1 MGFTVN
7 DMKTILTLLLVAIP
21 TLVYAEDRLN
31 LPDPLITTGGKA
43 VNSTKIWEQTRRPEI
58 LELFRTHVYGRA
70 PLGRPGKMTFKVL
83 ETSDKALNGIATRK
97 QIRVLFT
104 GDSAGP
110 HMDILIYLP
119 KNQTRPAKLFLGMNF
134 MGNHTIHPD
143 DAIVMNKNY
152 TPWGRGK
159 RGSERSLWPVEAM
172 LKRGYGVAT
181 IHCADVDPDKHDK
194 FKNGVHGAFD
204 PIHYPKGRP
213 ADAWGTVGAWAW
225 GLSRAMDYFET
236 DKDID
241 HTKVA
246 VLGHSRLGKTA
257 LWAGAQD
264 KRFSIVISNNSG
276 CTGAALSRRLRGER
290 ITMVN
295 RAFPHWFCQNYRRY
309 NNNEKALPVDQHL
322 LIALMAPRPVY
333 VASAEKNS
341 RADPEGEFLSCVHAE
356 PVYTLFGLAGLKTKN
371 MPAVNKPVNH
381 GHIGYHIRTGKHDL
395 KEYDWK
401 CFMDYADRHWKGN

>member
-1 MGFTVN
+1 MRV
-7 DMKTILTLLLVAIP
+7 LSVVLLLGIS
-21 TLVYAEDRLN
+21 TLAHANGDLN
-31 LPDPLITTGGKA
+31 LPDPLTTAGGKT
-43 VNSTKIWEQTRRPEI
+43 VDSTKAWEQTRRPEI
-58 LELFRTHVYGRA
+58 LELFRKHVYGRA
-70 PLGRPGKMTFKVL
+70 PLGRPKKMTFELL
-83 ETSDKALNGIATRK
+83 ETSDKALNGRATRK
-97 QIRVLFT
+97 QVRVRFI
-104 GDSAGP
+104 GDAAGP

-119 KNQTRPAKLFLGMNF
+119 NKQPGPAKLFVGMNF
-134 MGNHTIHPD
+134 MGNHTVHQD
-143 DAIVMNKNY
+143 SAILMNSNY

-159 RGSERSLWPVEAM
+159 RGSESSLWPVEAV

-213 ADAWGTVGAWAW
+213 QDAWGTIGAWAW

-241 HTKVA
+241 HRKVA

-264 KRFSIVISNNSG
+264 KRFAIVISNNSG
-276 CTGAALSRRLRGER
+276 CTGAALSKRLKGER

-309 NNNEKALPVDQHL
+309 NNKEKALPVDQHL

-341 RADPEGEFLSCVHAE
+341 RADPKGEFLSGVYAE
-356 PVYTLFGLAGLKTKN
+356 PVYALFGLTGLETKD
-371 MPAVNKPVNH
+371 MPAVNKPINH
-381 GHIGYHIRTGKHDL
+381 GHIGYHIRAGKHDL
-395 KEYDWK
+395 TAYDWT
-401 CFMDYADRHWKGN
+401 CFMDYADQHWTVKSK